1 MRIINSSIKATRAE
15 TLTHLKRHPI
25 SFTATRT
32 LDTSSQPV
40 RCTFS
45 FQSLFLS
52 KKEPFPPT
60 PISVVDDLFFN
71 LSFHFSHVSLQ
82 HPLSA
87 LERDTPECP
96 VVSGAKK
103 SISSHFKTSPAI
115 DRVGCDGTHT
125 HTHMVNGKSSSP
137 ESAHQRVE

>member
-1 MRIINSSIKATRAE
+1 MCIINSSIKAMRAE
-15 TLTHLKRHPI
+15 TLTHLKRHSI
-25 SFTATRT
+25 FFTATRT
-32 LDTSSQPV
+32 LDTSSQPASKMHFQFSI
-40 RCTFS
+40 TFP
-45 FQSLFLS
+45 FQKGTIPANAHFRGGRS
-52 KKEPFPPT
+52 
-60 PISVVDDLFFN
+60 FFN

-82 HPLSA
+82 HLLSA

-125 HTHMVNGKSSSP
+125 HTHG
-137 ESAHQRVE
+137 